1 MIIEKIIGSGL
12 EHEFIQFLK
21 LQFNFDE
28 ATAKLIIN
36 KIQRG
41 EYSIENPEELKK
53 LEEEF
58 KKFIK
63 SKFELDIDNTPDI
76 KNQMDAR
83 NLAVQNKSNVPSILS
98 IIITLGFFSCLG
110 YILLNDAKPNDTLL
124 VMLGSLATAW
134 AAVVNYWFG
143 SSSGSAYKNDLIEQM
158 SKR

>member
-12 EHEFIQFLK
+12 EHEFIQFMK
-21 LQFNFDE
+21 LHFNFDE

-53 LEEEF
+53 LETEF

-63 SKFELDIDNTPDI
+63 SKFELDFDNPENI
-76 KNQMDAR
+76 ENQINAR
-83 NLAVQNKSNVPSILS
+83 NLAIQNKSSIPAVLS
-98 IIITLGFFSCLG
+98 IIITMGFFSCLG
-110 YILLNDAKPNDTLL
+110 YILLNDAEPNDTLL

-143 SSSGSAYKNDLIEQM
+143 SSSGSAYKNNVIEQM